1 MKEST
6 KKLGIWMD
14 HTIAHLY
21 EIKNKSMTSNTL
33 ESIFLQSEKQNFG
46 RDESLK
52 QNTEQNQDL
61 DFYKRLG
68 EVIKEYSEVFL
79 FGPTNAKKELFNLL
93 REDTQYN
100 EIKFEL
106 ETTDKLTENQMH
118 AFVKE
123 HFERDVS

>member
-1 MKEST
+1 MNEST

-21 EIKNKSMTSNTL
+21 EIKNKSITSNTL

-52 QNTEQNQDL
+52 QNTEQNQNL

-68 EVIKEYSEVFL
+68 EVIKGYGEVLL
-79 FGPTNAKKELFNLL
+79 FGPTNAKKELHNILKEDALFNH
-93 REDTQYN
+93 
-100 EIKFEL
+100 IKFEL
-106 ETTDKLTENQMH
+106 ETTDNLTENQMH

-123 HFERDVS
+123 HFEKNGS

>member
-68 EVIKEYSEVFL
+68 EVIKEYAEVFL

-100 EIKFEL
+100 DIKFEL

-123 HFERDVS
+123 HFERNGS